1 MIDTIKKTRTELEN
15 LYGLFTSLKDEK
27 FNPKFSFFIL
37 RNLGLLEGE
46 VTALNETRAKLH
58 DSIKEY
64 DAERVELAAKMAD
77 TDDSGNPIVDNG
89 SYKIIENYTSFQA
102 ELVALQEKHKEAVAD
117 FQVIESDIQ
126 ELLGETIDQS
136 VMKVSYND
144 IPSETFSITQLFLF
158 KDFFKETD
166 EELDELIMG

>member
-1 MIDTIKKTRTELEN
+1 MIDTIKKTRAELEN
-15 LYGLFTSLKDEK
+15 LYGLFTSLKEEK

-46 VTALNETRAKLH
+46 VTALNATREKLH
-58 DSIKEY
+58 ESIKAY
-64 DAERVELAAKMAD
+64 DTERVALAAKMAD

-89 SYKIIENYTSFQA
+89 SYKIITNAISFQA
-102 ELVALQEKHKEAVAD
+102 ELVALQEKHKEAVND
-117 FQVIESDIQ
+117 FQVIESDIK

-136 VMKVSYND
+136 VMKVSYSD
-144 IPSETFSITQLFLF
+144 IPSETFNITQLYLF
-158 KDFFKETD
+158 KDFFKETE